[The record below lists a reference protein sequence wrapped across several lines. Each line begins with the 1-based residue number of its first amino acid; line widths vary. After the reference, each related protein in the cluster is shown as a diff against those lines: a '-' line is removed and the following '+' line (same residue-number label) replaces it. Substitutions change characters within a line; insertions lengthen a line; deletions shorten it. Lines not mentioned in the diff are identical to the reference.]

1 MALFSFE
8 ESPSYDP
15 AIILSE
21 MIETCYNVKSLK
33 YTQRKTERIEGE
45 LKKQISDIK
54 FQKEPFMV
62 YMKQQFPKEGLEVL
76 FKDGENGNNALINT
90 NGFPWVNVSL
100 SPFGDRMR
108 NGQHHTVYESGFH
121 YFASVVDHL
130 THKYESQ
137 KSDFL
142 QYEGKVKYNNRI
154 CHKIVV
160 NNKNFEYVSH
170 KAEIRQ
176 SLLTIAKRH
185 LICEHMILELNPN
198 VDDYYDIDKGD
209 VIIRP
214 NDYGK
219 TITLLIDIEREIPL
233 KLIVHDDK
241 GLYEQYEFLDLTLNP
256 EINREEFS
264 DKYDDY
270 GF

>member
-1 MALFSFE
+1 
-8 ESPSYDP
+8 
-15 AIILSE
+15 
-21 MIETCYNVKSLK
+21 
-33 YTQRKTERIEGE
+33 
-45 LKKQISDIK
+45 
-54 FQKEPFMV
+54 
-62 YMKQQFPKEGLEVL
+62 
-76 FKDGENGNNALINT
+76 
-90 NGFPWVNVSL
+90 
-100 SPFGDRMR
+100 
-108 NGQHHTVYESGFH
+108 
-121 YFASVVDHL
+121 
-130 THKYESQ
+130 
-137 KSDFL
+137 
-142 QYEGKVKYNNRI
+142 
-154 CHKIVV
+154 
-160 NNKNFEYVSH
+160 
-170 KAEIRQ
+170 
-176 SLLTIAKRH
+176 
-185 LICEHMILELNPN
+185 MILELNPN